1 MAAPGVEPGM
11 TTIDLGRPLSGD
23 VVELI
28 LADHRRFED
37 LLRKLRNDTS
47 DREAVRAAFST
58 LHVAHAEA
66 EEKFVYPALRKKSSV
81 TEHEAEHGKEE
92 HAEGTDYRVIVRHGS
107 EADRDK
113 HERLGFFDGWGSV
126 TDALAALSEAEA

>member
-1 MAAPGVEPGM
+1 M
-11 TTIDLGRPLSGD
+11 TAHI
-23 VVELI
+23 
-28 LADHRRFED
+28 
-37 LLRKLRNDTS
+37 
-47 DREAVRAAFST
+47 AF
-58 LHVAHAEA
+58 
-66 EEKFVYPALRKKSSV
+66 
-81 TEHEAEHGKEE
+81 GE